1 MSTSTKRGAQSNP
14 ARISLL
20 MPLIARML
28 HRPSGQKRG
37 RPKGA
42 LGDKAYNKR
51 YQLYLDWIYESTFN
65 PSLTKEQFVKNR
77 LGITDE
83 DLKGKYSS
91 VHRPKV
97 DALLQELKPARMKQ
111 LHEGQRRALE
121 IIYPL
126 VITFDQQLARQ
137 WREAKQHSPALTKEE
152 FLRDF
157 FKWPRRKRHPIEVDT
172 IREFLERLD
181 LGEKQLTDSES
192 G

>member
-1 MSTSTKRGAQSNP
+1 
-14 ARISLL
+14 